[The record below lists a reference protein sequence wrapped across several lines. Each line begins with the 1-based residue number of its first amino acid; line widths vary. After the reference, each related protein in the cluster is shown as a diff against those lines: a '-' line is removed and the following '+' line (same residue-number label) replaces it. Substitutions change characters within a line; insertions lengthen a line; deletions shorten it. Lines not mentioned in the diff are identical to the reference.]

1 MFPEQPGLSRPETN
15 EPDASGPA
23 ADERPDSAR
32 LASRVR
38 RLMWCWTLGAVLLV
52 GLAGF
57 SLVAWVVRSFSYAA
71 SQQATSV
78 AVPADVASQSLESNP
93 DAPRSETHV
102 FSSQADANALSDL
115 PDPAT
120 PLPETH
126 QEIVAE
132 AHRVAKYVVQCFPS
146 DPDALEVLARY
157 EKWLGNTAEAVAV
170 WDRCLDLNPNY
181 GYAYFGKAMVAAQ
194 RGDNEEAA
202 QLFGKALERK
212 SDWPEA
218 ELELARALIN
228 ADRSQDAI
236 PVLEKHVQ
244 RKPFLS
250 EAYALLG
257 QAYSQCGEFQR
268 AKTSYEISVRIL
280 PSHTNA
286 YYGLA
291 TAHTRLGEH
300 QQAREMMEQFRE
312 RKAADFTAR
321 KTEKNEYD
329 DLEAM
334 RIDSAV
340 VYLNAGQIYYARGR
354 LAEAERLWRR
364 AAALHPAY
372 VECHQAL
379 AWLYRSNGHL
389 PQAIEML
396 EQLARI
402 EPDNPLY
409 LDEIARLHIELGQ
422 MVETELPR
430 QRLPKQGE
438 LR

>member
-1 MFPEQPGLSRPETN
+1 MLPEQPGLSRSEAN
-15 EPDASGPA
+15 ERVASPSA
-23 ADERPDSAR
+23 ADEHPDSAR
-32 LASRVR
+32 LASRAKP
-38 RLMWCWTLGAVLLV
+38 LMWPWAAGALLLV
-52 GLAGF
+52 GLVVF
-57 SLVAWVVRSFSYAA
+57 SLAAWIVQSFSDATPQHAA
-71 SQQATSV
+71 FV
-78 AVPADVASQSLESNP
+78 AVPADDASPPLERKP
-93 DAPRSETHV
+93 DAPRLETHV
-102 FSSQADANALSDL
+102 FSSQADSNALSFL

-120 PLPETH
+120 PLPDTH
-126 QEIVAE
+126 SEIVAE
-132 AHRVAKYVVQCFPS
+132 AHGVAKCVVQCFPS

-157 EKWLGNTAEAVAV
+157 ENWLGNTAEAVAI
-170 WDRCLDLNPNY
+170 WDRCLDLNPKY
-181 GYAYFGKAMVAAQ
+181 GYAYYGKAMVAAEK
-194 RGDNEEAA
+194 GDHEEAA
-202 QLFGKALERK
+202 ELFRKALDHRA
-212 SDWPEA
+212 DWPEA

-250 EAYALLG
+250 EAYSLLG
-257 QAYSQCGEFQR
+257 QAFLQCGEFER

-280 PSHTNA
+280 PSHTSA

-300 QQAREMMEQFRE
+300 EQAREMMEQFRE

-329 DLEAM
+329 DLAAM
-334 RIDSAV
+334 RIDSSV

-364 AAALHPAY
+364 AAALNPGY
-372 VECHQAL
+372 VECRQAL
-379 AWLYRSNGHL
+379 AWLYHSNGHL

-409 LDEIARLHIELGQ
+409 PDEIGQLHNELARQAETQRDPQQL
-422 MVETELPR
+422 ETETQKR
-430 QRLPKQGE
+430 
-438 LR
+438 